1 MWVGGWVG
9 GWVCVGVLP
18 QAALV
23 TCEGLQRT
31 PIPLI
36 YTHHTE
42 RFLGLWTLLL
52 PLALVQAGS
61 VID

>member
-1 MWVGGWVG
+1 MVVAHTLSQITYGGG
-9 GWVCVGVLP
+9 

-23 TCEGLQRT
+23 TSEGLGRT

-42 RFLGLWTLLL
+42 RFLGLWMLLL

-61 VID
+61 VIN